1 MNLERDYF
9 MVEEV
14 AGQKYLHYMGY
25 TYTDDDDVYGVSLE
39 YCGAFFKLDRP
50 FGNDD
55 YEKLLEETT
64 NYRYDFETEEEMER
78 YVSNYYG
85 IAVIGFGPIT
95 PHEGE
100 HLSILAVDENTPCG
114 DYWC

>member
-50 FGNDD
+50 FGKDD

-85 IAVIGFGPIT
+85 VAVIGFGPMT